1 MTNLTVAEVYAIG
14 VPIVLAMILVE
25 SIFSN
30 LNKKSYYKQ
39 DDTLC
44 TVGLL
49 AGNMF
54 MAFAIKGLTLALHFY
69 LYDFR
74 IFDLHAYLPYLVYV
88 VSHFYLN
95 RLGFLHLP

>member
-14 VPIVLAMILVE
+14 APIVLAMILVE

-30 LNKKSYYKQ
+30 LNEKSYYRQ

-44 TVGLL
+44 TVGIL

-74 IFDLHAYLPYLVYV
+74 IFDLHAY
-88 VSHFYLN
+88 
-95 RLGFLHLP
+95 